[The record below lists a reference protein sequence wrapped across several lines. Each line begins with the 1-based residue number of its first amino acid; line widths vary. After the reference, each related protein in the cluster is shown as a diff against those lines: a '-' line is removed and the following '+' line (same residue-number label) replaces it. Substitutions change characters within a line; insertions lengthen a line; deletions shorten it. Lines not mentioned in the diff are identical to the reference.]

1 MAVPVLPFPI
11 VSQET
16 PHGDDADCSLAQ
28 LLGRKLREASEEEPH
43 LRQYLHYLPLREIGI
58 PTFFPKLTR
67 GMKEHNV
74 IYPVGNR
81 TFVHVFKD
89 PTDSRNWYLPIEPTL
104 MADLDDLIRE
114 LDYVLLDYVEDIKD
128 ADTDD
133 TRREALLMLIDK
145 ICIVERK

>member
-74 IYPVGNR
+74 I
-81 TFVHVFKD
+81 
-89 PTDSRNWYLPIEPTL
+89 
-104 MADLDDLIRE
+104 RE

-145 ICIVERK
+145 ICIVERKVPEGTK